1 MALHTVNNVRL
12 TYEEVQE
19 VQGHEGSWVYFVV
32 LHGRVFEPSR
42 ISLISDTR
50 TQRLRGV
57 VTGIEQLTG
66 EKDAFSPSFQGQSPE
81 PATWCCSGDQ
91 TQRLTHSALVL
102 TVLQSTV
109 YVVQA
114 IRDVGCSW
122 SSSSHA
128 RTTPQCTDVSSIDID
143 KSLHG

>member
-19 VQGHEGSWVYFVV
+19 VQGHEGSWVYIVV

-50 TQRLRGV
+50 TQPLRGV
-57 VTGIEQLTG
+57 LTGITQLTG
-66 EKDAFSPSFQGQSPE
+66 ERDVFSPSSPSFQGQSAE
-81 PATWCCSGDQ
+81 PATWCRSGDQ

-102 TVLQSTV
+102 VALQSTV
-109 YVVQA
+109 YAVQA
-114 IRDVGCSW
+114 IWDAPGLVLRIQANSPMHGRQL
-122 SSSSHA
+122 H
-128 RTTPQCTDVSSIDID
+128 RLD
-143 KSLHG
+143 KNLHG